1 MALTRV
7 TNQVI
12 AANALSAD
20 KIANATI
27 VSRHLAEQSVKLRH
41 LASSANSTADVSAIQ
56 DNTIRLQAN
65 LAANVAAAQSNTTA
79 VEARRVA
86 NIAGAVSTITTA
98 DLTASRALQ
107 SGSGG
112 KIEVSAVSSTE
123 LGHLDGVTSAIQTQI
138 DSKDSVA
145 NVHATFVRLNA
156 NINVVSTNAAA
167 VETRRAANL
176 VSPTFTGQVN
186 MSDDLVVTGN
196 LIVNGDTTTSN
207 SINMVVEDRILMLA
221 NSATGTP
228 TGDIGIL
235 FNRGN
240 QGNAAFFYDGSNKTF
255 KLADTKDPSSNTTLS
270 PVTLSNLALGKLS
283 FDGADLNTAIV
294 DNRSGAI
301 STVFATDLTASRA
314 LSSDS
319 SGKIA
324 VATTT
329 LAELNHVNG
338 VTSAIQ
344 TQIDAKDSVANV
356 HATFVL
362 LNANI
367 DTVTDNL
374 VSAQTVA
381 HANDF
386 ITFTR
391 LNANLNAVSA
401 NVEIRNTQLNAN
413 IDVVQDNVA
422 ALGGGGTFFKPFMN
436 VNTALGTSNVFFV
449 GQNTTS
455 DDNVLTVTLDGIVQ
469 SNSEF
474 VMHHSNDTIQFKD
487 ASIPTGTKV
496 TILSMIGVA

>member
-27 VSRHLAEQSVKLRH
+27 VSRHLAEQSVELRH

-235 FNRGN
+235 FNRGT

-270 PVTLSNLALGKLS
+270 PV
-283 FDGADLNTAIV
+283 DGADLNTAIV

>member
-27 VSRHLAEQSVKLRH
+27 VSRHLAEQSVELKH

-138 DSKDSVA
+138 DG
-145 NVHATFVRLNA
+145 
-156 NINVVSTNAAA
+156 
-167 VETRRAANL
+167 VESRRAANL
-176 VSPTFTGQVN
+176 TSATFTGEVN
-186 MSDDLVVTGN
+186 VNDDLIVAGN
-196 LIVNGDTTTSN
+196 LTVSGDTTTAN
-207 SINMVVEDRILMLA
+207 SINLVVEDRIIMLA
-221 NSATGTP
+221 NSVTGSP
-228 TGDIGIL
+228 SQDIGI
-235 FNRGN
+235 FMNRGN
-240 QGNAAFFYDGSNKTF
+240 QGNAAFFYDEQTQSF
-255 KLADTKDPSSNTTLS
+255 VVADTKSPMTNTLVS
-270 PVTLSNLALGKLS
+270 VVTLSNLSVGKLS
-283 FDGADLNTAIV
+283 FDGADLNTAITNNV
-294 DNRSGAI
+294 TALNNEDTALQARLTTN
-301 STVFATDLTASRA
+301 ATAFTAEDTA
-314 LSSDS
+314 LQAR
-319 SGKIA
+319 ITA
-324 VATTT
+324 NNT
-329 LAELNHVNG
+329 LLH
-338 VTSAIQ
+338 S
-344 TQIDAKDSVANV
+344 
-356 HATFVL
+356 
-362 LNANI
+362 
-367 DTVTDNL
+367 
-374 VSAQTVA
+374 
-381 HANDF
+381 NDF

-422 ALGGGGTFFKPFMN
+422 TLGGGGTFFKPFMN
-436 VNTALGTSNVFFV
+436 VNVALGTSNVFFV